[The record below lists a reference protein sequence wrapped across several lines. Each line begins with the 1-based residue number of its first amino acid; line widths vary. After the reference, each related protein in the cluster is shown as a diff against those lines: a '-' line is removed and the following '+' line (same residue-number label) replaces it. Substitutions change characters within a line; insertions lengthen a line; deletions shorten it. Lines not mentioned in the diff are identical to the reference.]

1 MFLQL
6 TLALVLVVLCGFLV
20 ALLIQLRR
28 TATAV
33 AGLADSARADLHLI
47 ASDIHHLR
55 TRADELADQ
64 AAQVMAL
71 PVTVA
76 NILEGF
82 LRSVEGF
89 IGRGPSPVM
98 DTVMLLVRMVMDW
111 FLRRKPAAP
120 PVEPVPM

>member
-6 TLALVLVVLCGFLV
+6 TLAVVLVVLCAFLV
-20 ALLIQLRR
+20 ALLIQLKR

-33 AGLADSARADLHLI
+33 AGLAESARADLHLI

-55 TRADELADQ
+55 SRADELADL
-64 AAQVMAL
+64 AAQGMAL

-82 LRSVEGF
+82 LRPLEAF
-89 IGRGPSPVM
+89 IGRGPSPLM
-98 DTVMLLVRMVMDW
+98 DMIMMAIRLVMDW
-111 FLRRKPAAP
+111 VLRPKPAAP
-120 PVEPVPM
+120 PVEPAPM